1 MATSPDRAAFQLR
14 MGAPD
19 NMLITFDGPLRR
31 AGAGLQAIFEARHA
45 ASTKYWAKAV
55 EGSHTIGDLRDVMAR
70 RVPAPTA
77 DYYFGGA
84 DDEITMGD
92 NERAFQAVRLN
103 PRMGVRFGD
112 VNMKVTVL
120 GEEISMP
127 VIAAPVGSLRNLWPR
142 GEAVAAAAVCKA
154 GTICTLSTLTGT
166 RLEEVKEAAQGPC
179 WFQLYLVGGKEVAL
193 KSIARAEESGYS
205 ALVLTID
212 TPVAGLRLRDKRN
225 GAETL
230 IGGTWAQKIPFIP
243 MMLRHERWFTSFCAD
258 GGLMDFPNIEL
269 EGGRPMPYADIAKQ
283 LKASAVT
290 WDDIAWIRQAWRGA
304 IVIKGVCNIEDARR
318 AVECGA
324 EAIVISNHGGRQ
336 LDRVLPTLKIL
347 QDVVPALK
355 DEKVEILMDGGIRS
369 GTDVLAALAMGAK
382 AVLVGRAYAYGLGA
396 AGEAGVTKAFQ
407 IIRGQMEHNMRLL
420 GRQSIAELDATCLVD
435 NPFQ

>member
-1 MATSPDRAAFQLR
+1 MGTSPDTAFRLR

-19 NMLITFDGPLRR
+19 SMLMTFDGPLRR
-31 AGAGLQAIFEARHA
+31 VGATLHVIFEARHA
-45 ASTKYWAKAV
+45 ASTKYWSKAV
-55 EGSHTIGDLRDVMAR
+55 EGCHTIGDLRDVMAR
-70 RVPAPTA
+70 RVPPPTA
-77 DYYFGGA
+77 DYYFGAA

-103 PRMGVRFGD
+103 PRMGVIFGD
-112 VNMKVTVL
+112 VDMKVTVL

-142 GEAVAAAAVCKA
+142 GEAVAAAAVSKA

-166 RLEEVKEAAQGPC
+166 RLEEVKEAAEGPC
-179 WFQLYLVGGKEVAL
+179 WFQLYLVGGKDVAL
-193 KSIARAEESGYS
+193 KSIARAEKSGYS

-212 TPVAGLRLRDKRN
+212 TPVAGIRLRDKRN

-230 IGGTWAQKIPFIP
+230 IGGTWAQKIPYAL
-243 MMLRHERWFTSFCAD
+243 MMLRHERWFSSFCAD
-258 GGLMDFPNIEL
+258 GGLMEFPNIEL

-290 WDDIAWIRQAWRGA
+290 WKDIPWIRQAWRGP
-304 IVIKGVCNIEDARR
+304 IVIKGVHNIEDARR

-347 QDVVPALK
+347 QDVVPELK
-355 DEKVEILMDGGIRS
+355 GEKVEILMDGGIRS
-369 GTDVLAALAMGAK
+369 GTDVVAALAMGAK

-396 AGEAGVTKAFQ
+396 AGGAGVTKAFQ
-407 IIRGQMEHNMRLL
+407 IIRGQMEHIMRLL
-420 GRQSIAELDATCLVD
+420 GRQSIAELDATCIVK

>member
-1 MATSPDRAAFQLR
+1 MGTSPDTAFRLR

-19 NMLITFDGPLRR
+19 SMLMTFEGPLRR
-31 AGAGLQAIFEARHA
+31 VGAALHAIFEARHA
-45 ASTKYWAKAV
+45 ASTKYWSKAV
-55 EGSHTIGDLRDVMAR
+55 EGCHTIGDLRDVMAR
-70 RVPAPTA
+70 RVPPPTA
-77 DYYFGGA
+77 DYYFGAA

-103 PRMGVRFGD
+103 PRMGVIFGD
-112 VNMKVTVL
+112 VDMKVTVL

-142 GEAVAAAAVCKA
+142 GEAVAAAAVAKA

-166 RLEEVKEAAQGPC
+166 RLEEVKEAADGPC
-179 WFQLYLVGGKEVAL
+179 WFQLYLVGGKDVAL
-193 KSIARAEESGYS
+193 KSIARAEKSGYS

-212 TPVAGLRLRDKRN
+212 TPVAGIRLRDKRN

-230 IGGTWAQKIPFIP
+230 IGGTWAQKIPYTL
-243 MMLRHERWFTSFCAD
+243 MMLRHERWFSSFCAD
-258 GGLMDFPNIEL
+258 GGLMEFPNIEL
-269 EGGRPMPYADIAKQ
+269 EDGRPMPYAGIAKQ
-283 LKASAVT
+283 LQASAVT
-290 WDDIAWIRQAWRGA
+290 WDDIPWIRQAWRGP
-304 IVIKGVCNIEDARR
+304 IVVKGVHNIEDAKR
-318 AVECGA
+318 AVGCGA

-336 LDRVLPTLKIL
+336 LDRVLPTLNIL
-347 QDVVPALK
+347 QHVVPALK
-355 DEKVEILMDGGIRS
+355 GEKVEILMDGGIRS
-369 GTDVLAALAMGAK
+369 GTDVVAALATGAK
-382 AVLVGRAYAYGLGA
+382 AVLAGRAYAYGLGA

-407 IIRGQMEHNMRLL
+407 IIRGQIEHSMRLL